1 MNDKSTPRGET
12 IAKRSKLLRL
22 LFTIKLFVKQNYKIY
37 THKFYFISNPR
48 QNCRDFQNCLDVSVK
63 LVNSI
68 KSVYFFGQ
76 KQIWIASEKV

>member
-48 QNCRDFQNCLDVSVK
+48 QKRDFQNCLDVSVK
-63 LVNSI
+63 LVISI

-76 KQIWIASEKV
+76 KQI